1 MFYFLYLSRI
11 FLVDVFIFYGGRA
24 TPSITAST
32 LHFTQSYHFPCSA
45 QSRMAA
51 SFSQICY
58 YQSLFKN
65 KVRVNTMYPLKRLRL
80 ADLRGKKPGVFEPQS
95 SRCLAYLNESPPPL
109 TNPPA
114 YHPQDSMW
122 IGAGSFVSAFILAP
136 HKVRAAER
144 AHAGISKG
152 AGRHPTPSPPTP
164 QWDNAG
170 RRISHRPSH
179 PWLYTEQTALGVA
192 WLGVRQQLCC
202 LNVCVSEVFC

>member
-65 KVRVNTMYPLKRLRL
+65 KVRVNTMYPPKRLRL

-95 SRCLAYLNESPPPL
+95 SRCLAYLNESPPHSPTHPRTIPKTACGLEQEALCLLLFWLL
-109 TNPPA
+109 TKCERLKEHMQGYQRVRGDTPPPA
-114 YHPQDSMW
+114 PPLPNGTTLGGELVTDPPIH
-122 IGAGSFVSAFILAP
+122 GFILS
-136 HKVRAAER
+136 R
-144 AHAGISKG
+144 
-152 AGRHPTPSPPTP
+152 
-164 QWDNAG
+164 
-170 RRISHRPSH
+170 
-179 PWLYTEQTALGVA
+179 LL
-192 WLGVRQQLCC
+192 
-202 LNVCVSEVFC
+202 